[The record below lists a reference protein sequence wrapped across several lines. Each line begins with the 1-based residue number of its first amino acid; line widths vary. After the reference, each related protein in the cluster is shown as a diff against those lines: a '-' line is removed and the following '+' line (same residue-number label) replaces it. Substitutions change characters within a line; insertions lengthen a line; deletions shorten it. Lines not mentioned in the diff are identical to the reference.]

1 YDVALEIEDDAGL
14 TDRLVR
20 SVRVDDPPTAV
31 LHAPAEAFAGRPV
44 ALDATASS
52 DAHGLAAWSWNF
64 GDGALGSGAAT
75 GHVYPAAGTY
85 ELTLTVTD
93 DDGHTDRRTAVIRIS
108 PDLAVTGL
116 DADPVTRVAPA
127 LSWTVAAGVSAD
139 RFRVYR
145 DGAAIATS
153 LDPAYVDASGL
164 PDG

>member
-1 YDVALEIEDDAGL
+1 VEVAKPTALAPGTAYIGRGDADLVVMRRAGEL
-14 TDRLVR
+14 MALSAPSEAGYPWHPSTDRLVR

-31 LHAPAEAFAGRPV
+31 LRAPAEAFAGRPV

-116 DADPVTRVAPA
+116 DADPVTRDRY
-127 LSWTVAAGVSAD
+127 LSV
-139 RFRVYR
+139 
-145 DGAAIATS
+145 
-153 LDPAYVDASGL
+153 
-164 PDG
+164 